1 MQEDY
6 DLYSVFILLEFE
18 LIVRKY
24 NPRLDLIIID
34 CYINISMYLIEK
46 DERTNYWKI
55 SVKRNQFLELISLRY
70 RDT

>member
-6 DLYSVFILLEFE
+6 DLYSVFILLKFE

-55 SVKRNQFLELISLRY
+55 YL
-70 RDT
+70 

>member
-6 DLYSVFILLEFE
+6 DLYSVFILLKFK

>member
-55 SVKRNQFLELISLRY
+55 SVKRNQFLELISLCY